1 MALELTTYG
10 DLKKVI
16 RAIALKQ
23 KGEKI
28 GDIALGTL
36 IGFIPGA
43 EAAKTTFDFIRAAI
57 SKPDTK
63 KTKTWLD
70 KLDIDDEMSAI
81 VDDTVENGFMQ
92 MMSKTIESKPDTQE
106 LEPDFNMNAEM
117 VNYLK
122 DKYEGRTVSGIQENR
137 EMDLKEYI
145 KELVRKE
152 MDEMSVS
159 GDAGPYSTP
168 IAFAKKGQKTNAAI
182 QTAQSQGM
190 KLVPKGMPKNSKAL
204 DYKELWKGKKSS
216 MNENVDFKVGDKVEY
231 ENQKWEVISFLA
243 NGTVRLKNLKGL
255 PSVNVIPGAI
265 KKISESNYDKV
276 SQQGQPSEYSAP
288 SGYTAASGYT
298 AGSGYDKNENMKESL
313 LNIIDKELINE
324 VTYGKFKKDVKH
336 RTKSEQ
342 LHKAIR
348 EVKKKL
354 AEIDRIVEY
363 TSRMKQELSEDGGIN
378 YWKATQKNVATISEM
393 VNQLNNK
400 IKNLNQ

>member
-1 MALELTTYG
+1 MAELNTYG

-16 RAIALKQ
+16 KAISLKQ

-28 GDIALGTL
+28 GNVALDTV
-36 IGFIPGA
+36 IGLIPGA
-43 EAAKTTFDFIRAAI
+43 DVAKTTFDFIKAAI
-57 SKPDTK
+57 SKPDAK
-63 KTKTWLD
+63 KTSTWLD
-70 KLDIDDEMSAI
+70 KLDVDDKMSAI

-92 MMSKTIESKPDTQE
+92 AMAKAIESESDTKP
-106 LEPDFNMNAEM
+106 LESDFNMNAKM

-122 DKYEGRTVSGIQENR
+122 QQYGGRFVSGIQENKK
-137 EMDLKEYI
+137 MDLKAYI

-152 MDEMSVS
+152 LEEMS
-159 GDAGPYSTP
+159 GTGGGEAYATP
-168 IAFAKKGQKTNAAI
+168 FAFARKGQGANLATKNAEE
-182 QTAQSQGM
+182 SGW
-190 KLVPKGMPKNSKAL
+190 KLAKKPTTSKVV
-204 DYKELWKGKKSS
+204 DYKKIFEVKSLNDIIEQEL
-216 MNENVDFKVGDKVEY
+216 
-231 ENQKWEVISFLA
+231 L
-243 NGTVRLKNLKGL
+243 
-255 PSVNVIPGAI
+255 
-265 KKISESNYDKV
+265 
-276 SQQGQPSEYSAP
+276 
-288 SGYTAASGYT
+288 
-298 AGSGYDKNENMKESL
+298 
-313 LNIIDKELINE
+313 NE

-348 EVKKKL
+348 EVKRKL

>member
-1 MALELTTYG
+1 MAEVDANIDPAKKGSYEFSKLETYG
-10 DLKKVI
+10 DLKKLIQVI
-16 RAIALKQ
+16 VLKQ
-23 KGEKI
+23 KGKKI
-28 GDIALGTL
+28 VSQGVELGVDQL
-36 IGFIPGA
+36 LGLFPGA
-43 EAAKTTFDFIRAAI
+43 SNVKTAFDFFKSAI

-63 KTKTWLD
+63 KTNTWLD
-70 KLDIDDEMSAI
+70 KLDIDDEMSTI
-81 VDDTVENGFMQ
+81 VDDTVENGFMKA
-92 MMSKTIESKPDTQE
+92 MAAAIEAESDTKP
-106 LEPDFNMNAEM
+106 LEPNFNMNAKM

-122 DKYEGRTVSGIQENR
+122 NQYSGRTVAGIKENK
-137 EMDLKEYI
+137 EMELKEYI

-168 IAFAKKGQKTNAAI
+168 FAFAKKGQKTNAAI

-190 KLVPKGMPKNSKAL
+190 KLAPKGIPSDSKIK
-204 DYKELWKGKKSS
+204 DYKAIWKSAKK
-216 MNENVDFKVGDKVEY
+216 
-231 ENQKWEVISFLA
+231 
-243 NGTVRLKNLKGL
+243 
-255 PSVNVIPGAI
+255 PSY
-265 KKISESNYDKV
+265 KMYKESDYDKV
-276 SQQGQPSEYSAP
+276 SQQGQPSQYTAASGYTAP
-288 SGYTAASGYT
+288 SGYTAASE
-298 AGSGYDKNENMKESL
+298 YDKNENMKESL
-313 LNIIDKELINE
+313 LNIIEKEMINE

-348 EVKKKL
+348 EVKRKL

>member
-1 MALELTTYG
+1 MAELGKNTDPARKGSYEFSQLKTYG

-16 RAIALKQ
+16 KSISNKQ
-23 KGEKI
+23 KLGVAGGVGAEEVLNKI
-28 GDIALGTL
+28 IDLAGQT
-36 IGFIPGA
+36 IPGISL
-43 EAAKTTFDFIRAAI
+43 AKTTFDVVKAFV

-63 KTKTWLD
+63 KTGTWLD

-92 MMSKTIESKPDTQE
+92 MMSKTIESKPDDQP
-106 LEPDFNMNAEM
+106 LEPNFNMNAEM

-122 DKYEGRTVSGIQENR
+122 KQYSGRTVAGIKENK
-137 EMDLKEYI
+137 EMDLTEYI
-145 KELVRKE
+145 KKLVQKEL
-152 MDEMSVS
+152 DEMSVS

-168 IAFAKKGQKTNAAI
+168 YAFAKKGQKTNAAI
-182 QTAQSQGM
+182 ETAKSQGM
-190 KLVPKGMPKNSKAL
+190 KLAPTGMPSDSKVK
-204 DYKELWKGKKSS
+204 DYKAIWKSAEKPKYK
-216 MNENVDFKVGDKVEY
+216 MYK
-231 ENQKWEVISFLA
+231 
-243 NGTVRLKNLKGL
+243 
-255 PSVNVIPGAI
+255 
-265 KKISESNYDKV
+265 ESDYDKASIS
-276 SQQGQPSEYSAP
+276 SQS

-298 AGSGYDKNENMKESL
+298 AGGIKGDDYYKKESMKESL
-313 LNIIDKELINE
+313 LNIIEKELINE
-324 VTYGKFKKDVKH
+324 VTYGKFKKDVKF

-348 EVKKKL
+348 EVKRKL

>member
-117 VNYLK
+117 VKYLK
-122 DKYEGRTVSGIQENR
+122 DKYEGRTISGIQENQYKMKKQQLR
-137 EMDLKEYI
+137 QIIKEEITNILNEEKIEGNTSNLISYI
-145 KELVRKE
+145 KQLEIPDLDPSKINTTISLVKQNK
-152 MDEMSVS
+152 VLN
-159 GDAGPYSTP
+159 
-168 IAFAKKGQKTNAAI
+168 NAANKI
-182 QTAQSQGM
+182 LADIMTG
-190 KLVPKGMPKNSKAL
+190 LI
-204 DYKELWKGKKSS
+204 KSDD
-216 MNENVDFKVGDKVEY
+216 N
-231 ENQKWEVISFLA
+231 
-243 NGTVRLKNLKGL
+243 T
-255 PSVNVIPGAI
+255 
-265 KKISESNYDKV
+265 
-276 SQQGQPSEYSAP
+276 
-288 SGYTAASGYT
+288 
-298 AGSGYDKNENMKESL
+298 L
-313 LNIIDKELINE
+313 LNNIFTNIRNIK
-324 VTYGKFKKDVKH
+324 
-336 RTKSEQ
+336 TK
-342 LHKAIR
+342 
-348 EVKKKL
+348 
-354 AEIDRIVEY
+354 
-363 TSRMKQELSEDGGIN
+363 
-378 YWKATQKNVATISEM
+378 
-393 VNQLNNK
+393 
-400 IKNLNQ
+400 